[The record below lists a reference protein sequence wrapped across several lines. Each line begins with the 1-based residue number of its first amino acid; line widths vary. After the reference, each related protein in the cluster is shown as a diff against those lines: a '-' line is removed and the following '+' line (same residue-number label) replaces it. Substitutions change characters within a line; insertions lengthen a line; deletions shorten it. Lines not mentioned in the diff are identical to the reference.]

1 MTNRRTRR
9 KGRAALAAAI
19 LTLALSALALCGC
32 AVHSEPRIWVEY
44 FDTVST
50 LTAYVDEESG
60 VFSDRCIEVDALL
73 GDYHRLLDIYHEY
86 DYGGAEHN
94 LRYVNVHAA
103 EGPVKIDERLMEV
116 LLFGK
121 QMHELTEG
129 KTNIA
134 MGAVLRLWH
143 DCREAAASNA
153 ASVRIPTAAELAEA
167 AKHTD
172 ISNLIL
178 DTESM
183 TVYFADPQMS
193 LDVGA
198 IGKGF
203 VAEKVRQLLAARGA
217 DGYVLNLGGNL
228 CLLGTDVL
236 PRVAIKNPDTSSSEP
251 SLRLLLHNTSCVTS
265 GNYER
270 YFTVGGERYHHIID
284 PDTLMPSDYFAS
296 VSIITE
302 NAAVA
307 DALSTALFSMSYED
321 GARIAAKAGVDVV
334 WIYNDGRVVTTEGL
348 RENIIG

>member
-1 MTNRRTRR
+1 MNNGKKRCT
-9 KGRAALAAAI
+9 AAVATL
-19 LTLALSALALCGC
+19 LTAVIFALTFCGC
-32 AVHSEPRIWVEY
+32 AVRSDPRIWVEY

-60 VFSDRCIEVDALL
+60 IFADRCSEVDALL
-73 GDYHRLLDIYHEY
+73 GDYHRLLDIYREY
-86 DYGGAEHN
+86 DGTEHN
-94 LRYVNVHAA
+94 LRYVNAHAA
-103 EGPVKIDERLMEV
+103 EAPVKVDERLMEV

-134 MGAVLRLWH
+134 MGSVLQLWH
-143 DCREAAASNA
+143 NCREEAARDAASA
-153 ASVRIPTAAELAEA
+153 RIPTASELAEA

-172 ISNLIL
+172 INDLIL

-203 VAEKVRQLLAARGA
+203 VAEKVRQLLLDSGA

-228 CLLGTDVL
+228 CLIGADVL

-251 SLRLLLHNTSCVTS
+251 SLRLRLHNTSCVTS

-321 GARIAAKAGVDVV
+321 GARIAASAGVDVV
-334 WIYNDGRVVTTEGL
+334 WIYEDGSVVTTEGL
-348 RENIIG
+348 RQYIIG